1 MDFKKKILIGI
12 VIVIVLIVV
21 VILALLMTF
30 KNRPEETVNQ
40 NEEETIT
47 FEDIKDK
54 DISNEDKLQ
63 NDEVYNVRSCI
74 YNYLSAINRSNARYL
89 NIEGEDGQ
97 RRNLS
102 EEEISEYVIPLLSE
116 KYINDNQINGE
127 NVFNYVDDIDT
138 NVIYNIVGMKKHV
151 GNNSYQYLISG
162 ILQDINNNF
171 VKNAYYIVYMDYT
184 NGKFAIEPI
193 LENIDRIQEIE
204 LEDLTVSGNEYNSIP
219 DSAVIMD
226 DQNIIKDKLTN
237 FKRLMLVRPDV
248 AFQYL
253 DEDYRNKKFDGN
265 VNNFIDYIN
274 SKRDEIE
281 TARLEKYQIEDYEDY
296 TQYFAVDQN
305 DNNYIFNETQAL
317 EYTVLLDTY
326 TVPLPSFIEE
336 YNDMDLGEKI
346 AVSVQRFFEAINNKD
361 YKYAY
366 SKINETFRNNNFEA
380 EADFENYANSYF
392 YNTSIDMDTYQE
404 EQEGIYT
411 CNVSITTENEEGK
424 SNTIEKQFVIKL
436 LENADFE
443 LSFEV

>member
-151 GNNSYQYLISG
+151 GNDSYQYLISG

>member
-424 SNTIEKQFVIKL
+424 SNTIEKQFVISK
-436 LENADFE
+436 
-443 LSFEV
+443 